1 MDVWSWQKNRI
12 FAGFFN
18 YETMQV
24 TRLFDML
31 ERDLKEFP
39 KEDALCCKENGIWV
53 KYSTAKYV
61 EIVNNLSYGLMQLGI
76 KKGDCV
82 ATITPNRPEWNF
94 LDMAIMQV
102 GALHVAIYPTI
113 SESDYR
119 HIFDDAD
126 VKLIF
131 VAGWDLLRK
140 ITQILE
146 DKPEL
151 KDKVYTF
158 RNLRGYKHLNEVI

>member
-1 MDVWSWQKNRI
+1 M
-12 FAGFFN
+12 
-18 YETMQV
+18 EV

-61 EIVNNLSYGLMQLGI
+61 EIVNNLAYGLMQLGI
-76 KKGDCV
+76 KKGDSV

-94 LDMAIMQV
+94 LDMAIMQI

-113 SESDYR
+113 SENDYNTVSGTALIITIMVLIAAFLLDIIYAFIDPR
-119 HIFDDAD
+119 VKAAQFD
-126 VKLIF
+126 
-131 VAGWDLLRK
+131 
-140 ITQILE
+140 
-146 DKPEL
+146 
-151 KDKVYTF
+151 
-158 RNLRGYKHLNEVI
+158 

>member
-1 MDVWSWQKNRI
+1 
-12 FAGFFN
+12 
-18 YETMQV
+18 
-24 TRLFDML
+24 ML

-53 KYSTAKYV
+53 KYSTAKYM

-94 LDMAIMQV
+94 LDMAIMQI
-102 GALHVAIYPTI
+102 GAIHVAIYPTI

-126 VKLIF
+126 VKLT
-131 VAGWDLLRK
+131 D
-140 ITQILE
+140 
-146 DKPEL
+146 
-151 KDKVYTF
+151 F
-158 RNLRGYKHLNEVI
+158 RGQARTEEQRLYLP

>member
-1 MDVWSWQKNRI
+1 MAISFWLLAI
-12 FAGFFN
+12 AFFCLLPVA
-18 YETMQV
+18 YCLKIVFLPFVSKHAIMEV

-61 EIVNNLSYGLMQLGI
+61 EIVNNLSYGLLQLGI
-76 KKGDCV
+76 KKGDSV

-102 GALHVAIYPTI
+102 GAVHVAIRPSARAITVIFSMTPICSASLWPVGICCAKSRRFWTI
-113 SESDYR
+113 N
-119 HIFDDAD
+119 
-126 VKLIF
+126 
-131 VAGWDLLRK
+131 
-140 ITQILE
+140 
-146 DKPEL
+146 P
-151 KDKVYTF
+151 
-158 RNLRGYKHLNEVI
+158 N